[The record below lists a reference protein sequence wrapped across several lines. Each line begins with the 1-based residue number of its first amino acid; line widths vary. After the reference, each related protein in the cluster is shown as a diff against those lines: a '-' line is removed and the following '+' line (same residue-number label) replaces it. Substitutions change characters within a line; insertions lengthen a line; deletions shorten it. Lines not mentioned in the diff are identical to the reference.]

1 MTLAELQDDEFDF
14 CRECQEHRFAF
25 QISRSFGSYGELLV
39 RAVLLLKYERIE
51 PLGIWFASGFTN

>member
-25 QISRSFGSYGELLV
+25 QTSRSFGSYGELLV

-51 PLGIWFASGFTN
+51 PLGIRFASGFTN